1 MPTTSNFGWTTPADT
16 DLVKD
21 GAAAIRTLGNGV
33 DSSFVDLK
41 GGTTDQVL
49 AKNSNTDLDFKWVTS
64 DDANAIQN
72 AIVDAKGDIIAATA
86 ADTPAR
92 LPVGTNDQRL
102 VAASGEATGLKYVS
116 DTQNTVVDAKGDL
129 IVGTAADTVA
139 RLAVGTNGYTLVA
152 DSSTSTGL
160 KWQAA
165 SSSSGPAFRAY
176 RGTSGQSTSGSVWT
190 KVQLNTETFDTD
202 SCFDSTTNYRFTP
215 NKSGY
220 YQLNGTITY
229 TYGGQAEGAIYFNG
243 TAAAKINKADV
254 GGDGFGRNVGSDIIY
269 FNGTTDYVE
278 LYAYSTAGS
287 TLLDNTN
294 ATFFSGV
301 WIRS

>member
-1 MPTTSNFGWTTPADT
+1 
-16 DLVKD
+16 V
-21 GAAAIRTLGNGV
+21 LGTIG
-33 DSSFVDLK
+33 S
-41 GGTTDQVL
+41 
-49 AKNSNTDLDFKWVTS
+49 
-64 DDANAIQN
+64 
-72 AIVDAKGDIIAATA
+72 
-86 ADTPAR
+86 
-92 LPVGTNDQRL
+92 
-102 VAASGEATGLKYVS
+102 
-116 DTQNTVVDAKGDL
+116 
-129 IVGTAADTVA
+129 
-139 RLAVGTNGYTLVA
+139 LVA

-176 RGTSGQSTSGSVWT
+176 RGTSGQSTTGSVWT

-202 SCFDSTTNYRFTP
+202 SCFDPTTNYRFTP
-215 NKSGY
+215 NKAGY

-254 GGDGFGRNVGSDIIY
+254 GGDGFGRNVGSDIMY

-287 TLLDNTN
+287 TLVDNTN